1 MSIHAQ
7 RKAQRQ
13 QNLAGRARSAHRLPQ
28 SLEQSIIQESTTVPA
43 LNASPS
49 HTLPLPSCKRGCPQV
64 LSGLKAAF
72 DAAGL
77 HPAKDHQKRVA
88 SYPVPK
94 NQKLAHRNIRG
105 KMIIIKKLIIA
116 EKFNN
121 HLCTRTHTHT
131 QTHTYTH
138 THTHTHKHKHTYTH
152 THTHTTPLPPG
163 NIQHK
168 TNGLGKTPWTS
179 TEISSVEIALPPA
192 LSFMALEFNTSE
204 RSSVV

>member
-13 QNLAGRARSAHRLPQ
+13 QNFLAGRAQSAHRLPQ
-28 SLEQSIIQESTTVPA
+28 SLEQSIIRESTTVPA
-43 LNASPS
+43 LNASSS

-94 NQKLAHRNIRG
+94 KQKLAHRNIRG
-105 KMIIIKKLIIA
+105 KMIIIIKKLIIIA
-116 EKFNN
+116 KKFNN
-121 HLCTRTHTHT
+121 HLCTRA
-131 QTHTYTH
+131 H
-138 THTHTHKHKHTYTH
+138 THTHTHKHTH
-152 THTHTTPLPPG
+152 THTQIHT
-163 NIQHK
+163 H
-168 TNGLGKTPWTS
+168 
-179 TEISSVEIALPPA
+179 
-192 LSFMALEFNTSE
+192 NTTTTW
-204 RSSVV
+204 

>member
-13 QNLAGRARSAHRLPQ
+13 QNFLAGRARSAHRLQQ
-28 SLEQSIIQESTTVPA
+28 SLEQSIVRESTTVPA
-43 LNASPS
+43 PNASSS

-94 NQKLAHRNIRG
+94 KQKLAHRNIRG
-105 KMIIIKKLIIA
+105 KMIIIIKKLIIIA
-116 EKFNN
+116 KKFND
-121 HLCTRTHTHT
+121 LYTC
-131 QTHTYTH
+131 THTYTH
-138 THTHTHKHKHTYTH
+138 THA
-152 THTHTTPLPPG
+152 HTTPLPPG

-179 TEISSVEIALPPA
+179 TEIFSFVETALPPA
-192 LSFMALEFNTSE
+192 LGSRL
-204 RSSVV
+204 